1 MKIDHLSDNELIKYV
16 LKHDPDHIRVRLAGV
31 MERFSGC
38 IVDSLEDAGMDKE
51 NFLFENTYDPGQY
64 IRHLENE
71 IDYLNGELGDAQEE
85 LRKRETLTVSE
96 LIEELHHI
104 ARGAEHR
111 ASAANERAREADRER
126 EDMRSKMKVW
136 TALSTDMSR

>member
-1 MKIDHLSDNELIKYV
+1 MKIDHLSDNELIKHV
-16 LKHDPDHIRVRLAGV
+16 LKHDADPIRIRLAGV

-71 IDYLNGELGDAQEE
+71 IEYLQRELDETQEK
-85 LRKRETLTVSE
+85 LHARETMSVSQ
-96 LIEELHHI
+96 LIEELRLE
-104 ARGAEHR
+104 AYSAGRR
-111 ASAANERAREADRER
+111 ADSADR
-126 EDMRSKMKVW
+126 SV
-136 TALSTDMSR
+136 

>member
-16 LKHDPDHIRVRLAGV
+16 LKHDSDHIRVRLASV

-71 IDYLNGELGDAQEE
+71 IEFLHCE
-85 LRKRETLTVSE
+85 LRETQEKLHERETMTVSQ
-96 LIEELHHI
+96 LIEELQHAAHS
-104 ARGAEHR
+104 ANHR
-111 ASAANERAREADRER
+111 ASAATERAREADRER

-136 TALSTDMSR
+136 TAISTDIS

>member
-1 MKIDHLSDNELIKYV
+1 MKIDHLSDNELIKHV
-16 LKHDPDHIRVRLAGV
+16 LKHDADPIRIRLAGV

-71 IDYLNGELGDAQEE
+71 IEYLQRELDETQEK
-85 LRKRETLTVSE
+85 LHARETMSVSQ
-96 LIEELHHI
+96 LIEELRLE
-104 ARGAEHR
+104 AYSAGRR
-111 ASAANERAREADRER
+111 ADSADRRAHEADQER
-126 EDMRSKMKVW
+126 EKMRSKMKVW
-136 TALSTDMSR
+136 TAISTDLS

>member
-1 MKIDHLSDNELIKYV
+1 MKIDHLSDNELIKHV
-16 LKHDPDHIRVRLAGV
+16 LKHDTDPIRVRLASV

-71 IDYLNGELGDAQEE
+71 MEYLKGELEDAQGE
-85 LRKRETLTVSE
+85 LHKRETMTVSQ
-96 LIEELHHI
+96 LIEELQHAAHS
-104 ARGAEHR
+104 ANHR
-111 ASAANERAREADRER
+111 ASAATERAREAERER
-126 EDMRSKMKVW
+126 EQMRDKMKVW
-136 TALSTDMSR
+136 RAISTDMSV

>member
-16 LKHDPDHIRVRLAGV
+16 LKHDSDHIRVRLAGV

-71 IDYLNGELGDAQEE
+71 IEYLSNELEDTQQK
-85 LRKRETLTVSE
+85 LRDRETMTVSE
-96 LIEELHHI
+96 LIEELHHA
-104 ARGAEHR
+104 ARSAEHR
-111 ASAANERAREADRER
+111 ASAATQRARDADEER
-126 EDMRSKMKVW
+126 ETMRSKMKVW
-136 TALSTDMSR
+136 RALSTDMSQ

>member
-16 LKHDPDHIRVRLAGV
+16 LKHDSDHIRVRLAGV

-71 IDYLNGELGDAQEE
+71 IEYLSNELEEAQEE
-85 LRKRETLTVSE
+85 LRKRETLTVSQ
-96 LIEELHHI
+96 LIEELQHAAHS
-104 ARGAEHR
+104 ANHR
-111 ASAANERAREADRER
+111 ASAATERAREADRER

-136 TALSTDMSR
+136 TAISTDIS